1 MNEILEN
8 IKKIL
13 ESEASLL
20 VVIKKPDD
28 IMELSKKGNHVEKKV
43 VDNRFEHIKQF
54 IDSVDNK
61 DVVFYS
67 ELIRVISTFIDQLY
81 DRNIDFCNVEIVNT
95 DDEVEFLD
103 TICFNSRDSFILRNA
118 NHDLSKELF
127 EFLCNILDSNKDI
140 KLDIETLK
148 RLLNR
153 NPKLFT
159 LSVEESYIDRPFQF
173 DRLARIINKN
183 LTLQKSNVSLDETY
197 QLLIDTCQ
205 VDKDE
210 VFKNLVTLEE
220 FKENHQ
226 KIDELLMWCNART
239 FIEVTRI
246 IRTNYDNDVDR
257 FSIAK
262 KRNKNKFCERLIIEL
277 LHWHADEEDCDLIHQ
292 ILTDSEIEID
302 YDLYLA
308 DYTGETD
315 LKSIIALS
323 GNRTIIKDLLSQEKN
338 IQNGY
343 GHGDYGVRLYELY
356 AIIGEYEKAISNF
369 EEKYNFKYDLDDEDK
384 NWDRS
389 GFAYG
394 SWGYKDSIASFIS
407 GLCDSFKDNSVD
419 YSMIVNLISRVINSE
434 HIKYVNLTETLT
446 PLQEIL
452 QPDDFKLLV
461 DTLMEK
467 YNSGNLDFLVVTDHQ
482 SMFTRYKISIA
493 SEDEVQEQLNALNKI
508 VGNRS
513 LIYSKKDSMK

>member
-8 IKKIL
+8 IKEIL

-20 VVIKKPDD
+20 VVIKNPDD
-28 IMELSKKGNHVEKKV
+28 IIKLSKKDNHVEKKV
-43 VDNRFEHIKQF
+43 VDSRFERIKQF

-61 DVVFYS
+61 NDAFYS
-67 ELIRVISTFIDQLY
+67 ELIRVISTYINQLY
-81 DRNIDFCNVEIVNT
+81 DRDIDFCKVVITNA
-95 DDEVEFLD
+95 DEELDSLD
-103 TICFNSRDSFILRNA
+103 TICFNSDDSFILRNA
-118 NHDLSKELF
+118 NRELSKDLF
-127 EFLCNILDSNKDI
+127 EFLCNILESNKDI

-159 LSVEESYIDRPFQF
+159 LSVEESYIDRPFKF

-183 LTLQKSNVSLDETY
+183 QTLQKSNVSLDETY

-210 VFKNLVTLEE
+210 IFRNLIKPEE
-220 FKENHQ
+220 YKENHQ
-226 KIDELLMWCNART
+226 KIDDLLMWCNART

-246 IRTNYDNDVDR
+246 IRTNYDKDFDR

-277 LHWHADEEDCDLIHQ
+277 LHWHANEEDCDLIHK

-302 YDLYLA
+302 YDLYSA

-323 GNRTIIKDLLSQEKN
+323 GNRTIIKDLLSKEKN
-338 IQNGY
+338 IRNGY
-343 GHGDYGVRLYELY
+343 GHGDYGVHLYVLY

-407 GLCDSFKDNSVD
+407 SLCDSFKDNSVE
-419 YSMIVNLISRVINSE
+419 YSTIVNLISRVINSE
-434 HIKYVNLTETLT
+434 NVKYVNLTETLT
-446 PLQEIL
+446 PIKEIL
-452 QPDDFKLLV
+452 SPDDFKLLA

-467 YNSGNLDFLVVTDHQ
+467 YNSGNLGFLIVTDHQ

-493 SEDEVQEQLNALNKI
+493 SEEEVQEQLNALNKKSE
-508 VGNRS
+508 NRS
-513 LIYSKKDSMK
+513 LIYSKKMI